1 MLKAKRKKNY
11 DNAIVCKLIWCKRRQ
26 NKYTH
31 TKIRFYKPKDRLVNM
46 DIAKNDG
53 QSISVQKILKVLYKH
68 ISCKHFSKQLHHHC
82 RLTVSHLAPPL
93 PWGKI
98 KKLCEAFNL
107 FRYQAEQSSNS
118 LQFNRHHI
126 QIYVL
131 QFHHFLS
138 KTNVHGLDCFVS
150 IQKSKVYLSEDRW

>member
-1 MLKAKRKKNY
+1 MTMQYMQYVNLFDAKEDKTN
-11 DNAIVCKLIWCKRRQ
+11 I
-26 NKYTH
+26 H
-31 TKIRFYKPKDRLVNM
+31 TKIRFYKPKDRLVNI

-68 ISCKHFSKQLHHHC
+68 ISCKHFSKQLHHLC
-82 RLTVSHLAPPL
+82 RLTMSHLAPPL

-118 LQFNRHHI
+118 SQFNRHHI

-131 QFHHFLS
+131 QFHHFYQKQMFMDWTVLS
-138 KTNVHGLDCFVS
+138 VYKN
-150 IQKSKVYLSEDRW
+150 QKFI